1 MKCTR
6 PRPLKPWKSIYNSGN
21 QVSPTIYVDCGKCLN
36 CKINKAREWTTRLIH
51 ETNISQ
57 STIFITLTYDT
68 EHLPSEGVRKSDV
81 QDFISDLRK
90 VCGPGIRYFIGSE
103 YGDSSDGTHRPHYHG
118 FIFNAPDWLKDTPCS
133 GADRVE
139 TRLGKANSRSFVN
152 TYYNDI
158 WRRGFVTVGEFHPRR
173 AGYLAHYY
181 VDKADA
187 PQGMSSNFSL
197 MSKRPG
203 IGADFYAAVSDKVIA
218 GKPIITHLGTALA
231 VPRYY
236 RRLRSRLTG
245 ESFDPYDLE
254 GISRINESKKL
265 RVDLAEILEVNSQ
278 RQEHLTSKSKQI

>member
-1 MKCTR
+1 
-6 PRPLKPWKSIYNSGN
+6 
-21 QVSPTIYVDCGKCLN
+21 
-36 CKINKAREWTTRLIH
+36 
-51 ETNISQ
+51 
-57 STIFITLTYDT
+57 
-68 EHLPSEGVRKSDV
+68 
-81 QDFISDLRK
+81 
-90 VCGPGIRYFIGSE
+90 
-103 YGDSSDGTHRPHYHG
+103 
-118 FIFNAPDWLKDTPCS
+118 
-133 GADRVE
+133 
-139 TRLGKANSRSFVN
+139 
-152 TYYNDI
+152 
-158 WRRGFVTVGEFHPRR
+158 
-173 AGYLAHYY
+173 

-187 PQGMSSNFSL
+187 PKGMSPNFSL